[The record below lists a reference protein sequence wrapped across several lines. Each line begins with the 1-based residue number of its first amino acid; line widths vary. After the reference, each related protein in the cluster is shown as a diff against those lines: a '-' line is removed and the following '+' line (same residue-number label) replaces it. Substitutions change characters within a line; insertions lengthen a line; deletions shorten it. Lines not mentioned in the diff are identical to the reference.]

1 MKQAGRTPTQGHKL
15 FIAKAGIGY
24 VYGCAGFGTPAITT
38 PATSSEAGVGKAP
51 RHEIA
56 GEWATVGAAGSMGF
70 NEGHPGTVI
79 EMAAA
84 TPVRMR
90 IFDQV
95 REAALNWEDA
105 IPSA

>member
-38 PATSSEAGVGKAP
+38 RATSSEAGVGKAP

-79 EMAAA
+79 EMAA